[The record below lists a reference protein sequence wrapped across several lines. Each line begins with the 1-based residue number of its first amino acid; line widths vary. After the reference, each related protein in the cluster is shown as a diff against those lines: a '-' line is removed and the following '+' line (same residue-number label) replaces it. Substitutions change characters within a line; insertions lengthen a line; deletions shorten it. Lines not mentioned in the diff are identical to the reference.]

1 MDSLRYMMNKDM
13 QKREETIK
21 SDIEKTENKIVASQ
35 AVKKA
40 IEKQKRVQKH
50 KEQQDKE
57 QESFNEYLHKKR
69 EKQEWKALQSSLLE
83 SLQDRLRNWRY
94 TGTWEARKELYDL
107 LSAASAALK
116 A

>member
-50 KEQQDKE
+50 KEQQEKE
-57 QESFNEYLHKKR
+57 QERGRSTRTVQNGKFRHLKKGMYLI
-69 EKQEWKALQSSLLE
+69 
-83 SLQDRLRNWRY
+83 
-94 TGTWEARKELYDL
+94 L
-107 LSAASAALK
+107 LSIPQLYLK
-116 A
+116 K